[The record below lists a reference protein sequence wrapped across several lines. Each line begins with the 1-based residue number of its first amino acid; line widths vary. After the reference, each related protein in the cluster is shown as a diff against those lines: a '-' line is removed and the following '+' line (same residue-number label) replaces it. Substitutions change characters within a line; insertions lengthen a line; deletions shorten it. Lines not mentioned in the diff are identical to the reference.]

1 MGEGRASEGLLLSGM
16 PTRAI
21 CVWDIEKGGGE
32 GRHVAPIVNSRGN
45 PQVLLCNPYPT
56 RA

>member
-21 CVWDIEKGGGE
+21 CVWDIERGE
-32 GRHVAPIVNSRGN
+32 GRDDI
-45 PQVLLCNPYPT
+45 
-56 RA
+56 